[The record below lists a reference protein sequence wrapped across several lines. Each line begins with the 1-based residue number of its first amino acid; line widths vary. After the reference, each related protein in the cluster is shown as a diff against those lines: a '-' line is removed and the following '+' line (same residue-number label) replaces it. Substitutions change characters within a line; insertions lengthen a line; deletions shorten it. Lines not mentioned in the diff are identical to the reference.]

1 MKKHWWKAFSVLI
14 LLYVF
19 VVGLLVPLKP
29 GILEVSSSDVQSG
42 EEVTIEVKGYNSFY
56 QKGEKG
62 LRAWLKLDAQNAL
75 AAKEI
80 KVHNDRKLNLTF
92 SIPQYLP
99 TPKRV
104 NELSLILDNEVD
116 GASVFPSAL
125 FVTQDTIDPNLA
137 GHNWR
142 NHPIK
147 DLHEKSGISFPF
159 RNILAETIRNLYF
172 HVPLWFAMF
181 IIFTVAMVNSIH
193 YLRKGIE
200 VYDTK
205 AMSLTRVGI
214 LFGLMGLATGSIWA
228 RFTWGAFW
236 SFDVKQNMTVIAL
249 LIYLAYFVLRNSF
262 DEDPEKKARIS
273 AVYNIF
279 AFASLVPLLFVIPR
293 LTDSLHPGSGGNPAL
308 GGEDLDN
315 TMRMVFY
322 PAIIGWTLLGLWIA
336 NLYFRT
342 QSLKE
347 RLSEF

>member
-1 MKKHWWKAFSVLI
+1 MKKHWWKALSVVV

-19 VVGLLVPLKP
+19 GVGLLVPLKP
-29 GILEVSSSDVQSG
+29 GILEVSSSNARAG
-42 EEVTIEVKGYNSFY
+42 EEVTFEVKGYNSFY
-56 QKGEKG
+56 EKGKNG
-62 LRAWLKLDAQNAL
+62 LRAWLKLDAKNAL

-80 KVHNDRKLNLTF
+80 KVKNDRELSLTF
-92 SIPQYLP
+92 SIPKYLP
-99 TPKRV
+99 TAKRV
-104 NELSLILDNEVD
+104 KEFSLILDNEVD

-125 FVTQDTIDPNLA
+125 FVTQDTIAPTQA
-137 GHNWR
+137 GPIWHV
-142 NHPIK
+142 HPISE
-147 DLHEKSGISFPF
+147 LHEKTGMTFPF
-159 RNILAETIRNLYF
+159 RNILAETIRNTYF

-181 IIFTVAMVNSIH
+181 IIFTVAMVNSVH

-200 VYDTK
+200 IHDIK

-262 DEDPEKKARIS
+262 EDPEKKARIS

-336 NLYFRT
+336 DLYFRT
-342 QSLKE
+342 QRLKE
-347 RLSEF
+347 RVSDY